1 MSPKTALLESNAS
14 ATLAPVARATL
25 FSLTLFCVTHFV
37 IDMYSGALGALQ
49 PLLVDQFHMSFTE
62 AGILAGVLSFSS
74 SVLQPGWG
82 YLSDRFHSHLFTA
95 LAPAVAG
102 LFISSVGLAP
112 SYPVLMAMVFLGGAG
127 IASFHPHA
135 ASNATH
141 GIARNRQRAMAIFIS
156 SGTLGLALGP
166 TFFSEVSG
174 RLGLPRTWWAAL
186 PGVAMSLLLLIFLRS
201 PERPADKRPRF
212 DWAPLRAVWKPMTIL
227 YFLVF
232 IRSIVQVTF
241 TQLLPLYLH
250 TQRGYSLASSSL
262 NLTLYLGFGAVGGV
276 VGGNLADRFG
286 GRRVIIFSMIASV
299 PFLVLFVFSTGWLS
313 TAALSLGG
321 LILLFTNPVNVVMG
335 QELAPT
341 QAGTVS
347 AMMMGFAWGT
357 AGLLFIPLTGWI
369 SDLYSMQTAFIALVL
384 FPLIGFFLALKLP
397 KEMLAAGHIP
407 AA

>member
-1 MSPKTALLESNAS
+1 MSPKTALLEPNAP
-14 ATLAPVARATL
+14 ATLAPIARATL
-25 FSLTLFCVTHFV
+25 FSLTLFCVAHFT

-49 PLLVDQFHMSFTE
+49 PLLLDKFHMSFTE

-82 YLSDRFHSHLFTA
+82 YLSDRFHSRLFTA
-95 LAPAVAG
+95 LAPAIAG
-102 LFISSVGLAP
+102 IFISSVGLAP
-112 SYPVLMAMVFLGGAG
+112 SYPVLMVMVFLGGAG

-186 PGVAMSLLLLIFLRS
+186 PGVAMSLLLLIFLRP
-201 PERPADKRPRF
+201 PERPAHQRPRF

-286 GRRVIIFSMIASV
+286 GRRVIIFS
-299 PFLVLFVFSTGWLS
+299 
-313 TAALSLGG
+313 
-321 LILLFTNPVNVVMG
+321 
-335 QELAPT
+335 
-341 QAGTVS
+341 
-347 AMMMGFAWGT
+347 
-357 AGLLFIPLTGWI
+357 
-369 SDLYSMQTAFIALVL
+369 
-384 FPLIGFFLALKLP
+384 
-397 KEMLAAGHIP
+397 
-407 AA
+407 

>member
-1 MSPKTALLESNAS
+1 MFPKTALLEPNAPS
-14 ATLAPVARATL
+14 TLAPVARATL
-25 FSLTLFCVTHFV
+25 YSLTLFCITHFI
-37 IDMYSGALGALQ
+37 IDLYSGALGALQ
-49 PLLVDQFHMSFTE
+49 PLLLDQFHMSFTQ

-82 YLSDRFHSHLFTA
+82 FLSDRFHSRLFTA

-102 LFISSVGLAP
+102 IFISSLGLAP
-112 SYPVLMAMVFLGGAG
+112 NYPALLGMVFLGGAG

-141 GIARNRQRAMAIFIS
+141 GITPNRQRAMAIFIS

-166 TFFSEVSG
+166 TFFSEVSA
-174 RLGLPRTWWAAL
+174 RLGLPRTYWAAL
-186 PGVAMSLLLLIFLRS
+186 PGVALSILLLMFLRP
-201 PERPADKRPRF
+201 PEPEAHTRPRF

-232 IRSIVQVTF
+232 IRSIVQITF
-241 TQLLPLYLH
+241 TQFLPLYLH

-262 NLTLYLGFGAVGGV
+262 NLTLYLGAGALGGIL
-276 VGGNLADRFG
+276 GGNLADRFG

-299 PFLVLFVFSTGWLS
+299 PFLALFVFSTGWAS
-313 TAALSLGG
+313 TVGLALGG

-347 AMMMGFAWGT
+347 AMLMGFAWGT
-357 AGLLFIPLTGWI
+357 SGLLFIPLTGWI
-369 SDLYSMQTAFIALVL
+369 SDLFSMQTAFIGLVM
-384 FPLIGFFLALKLP
+384 FPVIGFFLALKLP
-397 KEMLAAGHIP
+397 K
-407 AA
+407 